1 MSNKDYSE
9 IFKTQADFKR
19 KQGDGFDVLPMTG
32 DDVSDILQL
41 AIDTAQR
48 QGITRYEDTGRGLEA
63 FMQRSI
69 QYFEFIKQQ
78 NESADSEGSA
88 RLIPSIESWSVFMGL
103 SRMAILTYEK
113 QRGDDWK
120 DAIAYIKGAIQAC
133 RSQLAD
139 RNKIPVIAHI
149 FSAVNSL
156 SGYANTSEIKVTAIP
171 EKEEKHIS
179 TETPEEIATRYRSR
193 LADLNADSLA
203 QND

>member
-1 MSNKDYSE
+1 MSDKDYSE

-19 KQGDGFDVLPMTG
+19 RRGEGFSVLPMTG

-171 EKEEKHIS
+171 EKEKHIS
-179 TETPEEIATRYRSR
+179 AETPEQIAEKYRSR
-193 LADLNADSLA
+193 LADLSETEN
-203 QND
+203 

>member
-9 IFKTQADFKR
+9 IFKTQENYKR
-19 KQGDGFDVLPMTG
+19 KRGEGFVTLPMSG

-41 AIDTAQR
+41 AMDTAQK
-48 QGITRYEDTGRGLEA
+48 QGVTRYENSERGLEA
-63 FMQRSI
+63 FRQRSLDYF
-69 QYFEFIKQQ
+69 QYIKEQ
-78 NESADSEGSA
+78 NETADSEGSA
-88 RLIPSIESWSVFMGL
+88 RVIPSIESWAVFMGM

-113 QRGDDWK
+113 QRGDAWRDV
-120 DAIAYIKGAIQAC
+120 IAYFKNCIQAC
-133 RSQLAD
+133 RAQLAD
-139 RNKIPVIAHI
+139 RGKIPVIAHI

-171 EKEEKHIS
+171 EKEEKRLTS
-179 TETPEEIATRYRSR
+179 ETPEEIATRYRSR

>member
-19 KQGDGFDVLPMTG
+19 KQGEGFDVLPMTG

-41 AIDTAQR
+41 AIDTAQK
-48 QGITRYEDTGRGLEA
+48 QGVTRYEDTGRGLEA

-69 QYFEFIKQQ
+69 QYFEFIKTQ
-78 NESADSEGSA
+78 NETADSEGSA

-103 SRMAILTYEK
+103 SRMTILTYEK

-139 RNKIPVIAHI
+139 RGKIPVIAHI

-171 EKEEKHIS
+171 ETEEKRLTS
-179 TETPEEIATRYRSR
+179 ETPEQIAERYRAR
-193 LADLNADSLA
+193 LADMQAETEN
-203 QND
+203 

>member
-1 MSNKDYSE
+1 MSDKDYSE

-19 KQGDGFDVLPMTG
+19 KQGEGYSTLPMTG

-48 QGITRYEDTGRGLEA
+48 QGVTRYENTERGLEA

-78 NESADSEGSA
+78 NETADSEGSA

-103 SRMAILTYEK
+103 SRMTILTYEK

-139 RNKIPVIAHI
+139 RGKIPVIAHI

-171 EKEEKHIS
+171 ETEEKRLTS
-179 TETPEEIATRYRSR
+179 ETPEQIATRYRSR

>member
-1 MSNKDYSE
+1 MSDKDYSE
-9 IFKTQADFKR
+9 IFKTQADYKR
-19 KQGDGFDVLPMTG
+19 KQGEGFSVLPLVG

-48 QGITRYEDTGRGLEA
+48 QGITRYENTERGLEA
-63 FMQRSI
+63 FMQQSI

-78 NESADSEGSA
+78 NETADSEGSA

-103 SRMAILTYEK
+103 SRMTILSYEK
-113 QRGDDWK
+113 QRGDAWK

-139 RNKIPVIAHI
+139 RGKIPVIAHI

-179 TETPEEIATRYRSR
+179 TETPEMIAEKYRSR
-193 LADLNADSLA
+193 LADLSETEN
-203 QND
+203 